1 MQFDQ
6 LQNDEVQLRKRMRST
21 RSWRWCFIPGC
32 IWFSDTEFS
41 GADQTETFT
50 AGHLN
55 EWSKLHIKQ
64 MLFFLRGITLG
75 LYSYKKLWQHFKV
88 QYYFESCYF
97 CRMETTLSQSHLA
110 HLPRASVCLC
120 ALCPPVFAL
129 LCEPTQ
135 VPASGRRPRWP
146 PLQVSCQPSRPSPEP
161 DCQNEGRA
169 EEVQGEERQRAGN
182 GQKSCVCVRQPI
194 WARSQ
199 N

>member
-1 MQFDQ
+1 M
-6 LQNDEVQLRKRMRST
+6 
-21 RSWRWCFIPGC
+21 
-32 IWFSDTEFS
+32 S
-41 GADQTETFT
+41 GEK
-50 AGHLN
+50 
-55 EWSKLHIKQ
+55 SHIKQ

-75 LYSYKKLWQHFKV
+75 LYNYPKLWQHFKV
-88 QYYFESCYF
+88 QYYSESCYF
-97 CRMETTLSQSHLA
+97 CRMETTLSQSRFA

-169 EEVQGEERQRAGN
+169 RGGARRGEAASRKWPKMVRLCETTHLGEES
-182 GQKSCVCVRQPI
+182 K
-194 WARSQ
+194 
-199 N
+199 